1 MQLLI
6 SSVNILRVLIKQG
19 DFKSQ
24 KEAVWV
30 ITNLTS
36 GGTMEQIAFCV
47 QCGAVNPLCDM
58 LTVKDAKVITIVL
71 DAISNIL
78 QVNIHPNV

>member
-1 MQLLI
+1 M
-6 SSVNILRVLIKQG
+6 IKQG

-36 GGTMEQIAFCV
+36 GGTMEQIAYCV
-47 QCGAVNPLCDM
+47 QCGVISPMCDM
-58 LTVKDAKVITIVL
+58 LTVKEAKVITIIL
-71 DAISNIL
+71 DGINNIL
-78 QVNIHPNV
+78 QVNYVSHNVNHN

>member
-1 MQLLI
+1 MLI

>member
-1 MQLLI
+1 MWGCSLQ
-6 SSVNILRVLIKQG
+6 QG

-36 GGTMEQIAFCV
+36 GGTMEQIAYCV
-47 QCGAVNPLCDM
+47 QNGAINPLCDM

-78 QVNIHPNV
+78 QVNECASGM

>member
-1 MQLLI
+1 MCM
-6 SSVNILRVLIKQG
+6 LIKQG

-36 GGTMEQIAFCV
+36 GGTMEQIAYCV
-47 QCGAVNPLCDM
+47 QCEIMKPLCDM
-58 LTVKDAKVITIVL
+58 LMVKDAKVVTIVL
-71 DAISNIL
+71 DAINNIL
-78 QVNIHPNV
+78 QVT

>member
-1 MQLLI
+1 LQLLI

>member
-1 MQLLI
+1 M
-6 SSVNILRVLIKQG
+6 LIKQG

-36 GGTMEQIAFCV
+36 GGTMEQIGYCV
-47 QCGAVNPLCDM
+47 QCGAIKPLCDM

-71 DAISNIL
+71 DAINNIL
-78 QVNIHPNV
+78 LVKYVP

>member
-1 MQLLI
+1 M
-6 SSVNILRVLIKQG
+6 IKQG

-36 GGTMEQIAFCV
+36 GGTMEQIAYCV
-47 QCGAVNPLCDM
+47 QCGVISPVCEM
-58 LTVKDAKVITIVL
+58 LTVKEAKVITIIL
-71 DAISNIL
+71 DAITNIL
-78 QVNIHPNV
+78 QVHYVLCNVSHDKHIN